1 MLSLDANLVIVF
13 AVVWIL
19 VFVLS
24 KLFFNPVRRV
34 RDQRESGITADRQAR
49 QQALD
54 SYERSLAE
62 IEASLKDAKAAAESA
77 RSLLEQEALK
87 EKSKLLAEV
96 SAECRRQV
104 EQARADLE
112 LVTRELQ
119 GSLER
124 DASNLA
130 EQIEKKLLN

>member
-1 MLSLDANLVIVF
+1 MLSLDANLVVVF

-34 RDQRESGITADRQAR
+34 RDQRESGIKADRQAR

-54 SYERSLAE
+54 SYEKSLAE

-77 RSLLEQEALK
+77 RSLLEQEALR
-87 EKSKLLAEV
+87 EKNKLLAEV

-112 LVTRELQ
+112 RVTRELQ
-119 GSLER
+119 GGLER

-130 EQIEKKLLN
+130 ERIEKKLLS

>member
-34 RDQRESGITADRQAR
+34 RDQREAGIKADRQAR

>member
-19 VFVLS
+19 VFILS

-54 SYERSLAE
+54 GYEKSLAE
-62 IEASLKDAKAAAESA
+62 IESSLKDAKAAAESA

-104 EQARADLE
+104 DQARADLE
-112 LVTRELQ
+112 QVTRELQ

>member
-34 RDQRESGITADRQAR
+34 RDQRESGIKADRQAR

-54 SYERSLAE
+54 SHENSLAE

-77 RSLLEQEALK
+77 RSLLEQEALR
-87 EKSKLLAEV
+87 EKNKLLAEV

-112 LVTRELQ
+112 RVTRELQ
-119 GSLER
+119 GGLER

-130 EQIEKKLLN
+130 ERIEKKLLS

>member
-19 VFVLS
+19 VFILS

-54 SYERSLAE
+54 SYEKSLAE
-62 IEASLKDAKAAAESA
+62 IETSLKDARAAAESA
-77 RSLLEQEALK
+77 RSQLEQEALK

-104 EQARADLE
+104 DQARADLE
-112 LVTRELQ
+112 QVTRELQ

-130 EQIEKKLLN
+130 KQIEKKLLS